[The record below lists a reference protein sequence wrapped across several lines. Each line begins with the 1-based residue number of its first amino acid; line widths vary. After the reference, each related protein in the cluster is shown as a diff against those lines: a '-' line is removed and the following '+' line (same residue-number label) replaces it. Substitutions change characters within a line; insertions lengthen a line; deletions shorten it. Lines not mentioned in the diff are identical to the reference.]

1 MDRDFIDASRLL
13 VSDAKHAC
21 LKIDSALGHA
31 ADVASLLAADGF
43 PTTRP
48 AELAAPRGHLVP
60 RVGRARPRRVG

>member
-21 LKIDSALGHA
+21 LKIDSAPGHA

-43 PTTRP
+43 PT
-48 AELAAPRGHLVP
+48 A
-60 RVGRARPRRVG
+60 